1 MIRRDRDDPCG
12 SPEHLEE
19 ATALPPAAPSWAQP
33 VRPAIGLL
41 LALTLAFGAFLL
53 VEARAT
59 SAVSGEVVRLFNG
72 KDLAGLS
79 TWLKEGGKQD
89 PKRVFRVEDSI
100 LHISGDGY
108 GYIATDREYRDYHLI
123 VEYKWGK
130 ATDGGKSVRN
140 SGILLHATGPDGN
153 AGGTWMASVECQ
165 LAQGCVG
172 DLITIQ
178 GRDVGGARIPVKLT
192 SEVANGP
199 DGKPRWKEG
208 GTPRE
213 FSGEQLWWSKH
224 DPEYKE
230 LLDTR
235 GREDVESPVGEW
247 TRVEC
252 VCDGGRI
259 EVRVNGVPVN
269 KAYDVSPSAG
279 KILLQTEGFE
289 LFVRKFEVI
298 PLTK

>member
-1 MIRRDRDDPCG
+1 MIRRG
-12 SPEHLEE
+12 HEHQ
-19 ATALPPAAPSWAQP
+19 PPIA
-33 VRPAIGLL
+33 RCLGRTRTRAIGLIVAFM
-41 LALTLAFGAFLL
+41 LAAGAIRL
-53 VEARAT
+53 VDLRAASVAPEEKIT
-59 SAVSGEVVRLFNG
+59 LFNG
-72 KDLAGLS
+72 KDLAGFT

-89 PKRVFRVEDSI
+89 PRRVFRVEDSM

-108 GYIATDREYRDYHLI
+108 GYLATDREYSDYRLI

-153 AGGTWMASVECQ
+153 AEGTWMASVECQ

-172 DLITIQ
+172 DLIVIP
-178 GRDVGGARIPVKLT
+178 GREAGGAKIPVKFA
-192 SEVANGP
+192 SDVAIGP
-199 DGKPRWKEG
+199 DGRPRWKEG
-208 GTPRE
+208 GTPRI
-213 FSGEQLWWSKH
+213 FTGGQLWWSKH
-224 DPEYKE
+224 DPDYKE

-252 VCDGGRI
+252 ICDGGRI
-259 EVRVNGVPVN
+259 EVRVNGVLVN
-269 KAYDVSPSAG
+269 TCDDVSPSSG

-289 LFVRKFEVI
+289 FFVRKFEVS
-298 PLTK
+298 PLKK